1 MTTIPPTELGI
12 AGGDIQVLHINS
24 YIIKYS
30 RFIAVRMSFLGEE
43 ISYLSESEDENDVDE
58 QHQEHDAISAPV
70 ADILYSQ
77 AGSEFNPAE
86 SETTVKVLPQ
96 PSLLLSSEENLIS
109 EAKMVLGIDFCLDD
123 FQIQALLGKY
133 IY

>member
-1 MTTIPPTELGI
+1 
-12 AGGDIQVLHINS
+12 
-24 YIIKYS
+24 
-30 RFIAVRMSFLGEE
+30 MSFLGEE

-109 EAKMVLGIDFCLDD
+109 EAKMVLGIDFSLDD

-133 IY
+133 IH

>member
-1 MTTIPPTELGI
+1 
-12 AGGDIQVLHINS
+12 
-24 YIIKYS
+24 
-30 RFIAVRMSFLGEE
+30 MSFLGEE

-58 QHQEHDAISAPV
+58 QLQEHDAISAPV
-70 ADILYSQ
+70 ADMLYSQ
-77 AGSEFNPAE
+77 AGCEFNPDE

-133 IY
+133 IH